1 MIKKGKPKTKI
12 YKPKT
17 KKCQVCATLQVQCTG
32 QYRYRQVD
40 GVNDSQRIGHLMT
53 TGRKINADDNVTLEA
68 QRGILEI
75 EAFLADAS
83 LVAA

>member
-1 MIKKGKPKTKI
+1 
-12 YKPKT
+12 
-17 KKCQVCATLQVQCTG
+17 
-32 QYRYRQVD
+32 
-40 GVNDSQRIGHLMT
+40 MT